1 MTTLVDILGDTP
13 TNKVLDFFLINQY
26 WDYSLSQISDETGV
40 NFKTLQEL
48 IPKLTKKGLLIKT
61 RRVGKADLYAFNRDN
76 IVAVQLD
83 KYLLSVSLSKH
94 NDKKALAVTTK

>member
-1 MTTLVDILGDTP
+1 MATLTDTLGNNP

-48 IPKLTKKGLLIKT
+48 IPKLTKKGLLLKT

-76 IVAVQLD
+76 VVAVQLD
-83 KYLLSVSLSKH
+83 KYLLNVSLSEH
-94 NDKKALAVTTK
+94 NDKKAVAITAK

>member
-1 MTTLVDILGDTP
+1 MTGLTDILGDNP

-48 IPKLTKKGLLIKT
+48 IPKLAKKGLLLKT

-83 KYLLSVSLSKH
+83 KYILNVSLSKH
-94 NDKKALAVTTK
+94 NDKKAVAITIK